1 MISPHR
7 IEYNSFSSE
16 DFDLICQLAF
26 DSDSGETSAFLNRDA
41 IASEIYR
48 GDIRRVSS
56 YKYTDVLAPR
66 LTFIDKNFEDFDLD
80 RQRQIMKW
88 LTSKDTPSFL
98 TVYHDDSNVISYEI
112 LGAFTEVSTY
122 KLGNGRVVGFQ
133 CVFTSISPFAFSALH
148 TITKT
153 ISNPADN
160 KVTIN
165 IDTDD
170 NKPVYPRVTIKH
182 HGSLVRIPDG
192 TTLTTTSDMVE
203 NTVYYNGVTYYW
215 KSAGK
220 VSGTTKPS
228 YDWEVVNVDHAY
240 TDADTWDKNK
250 IYYYA
255 TTKTYYWIEPYYF
268 KSSTTNP
275 NLITTSVKFINKHT
289 DFLNQSKVLTPTIV
303 KNNNTTETVVL
314 DGANKV
320 ISSSSVN
327 RVFDADFVNWSW
339 LPLLD
344 GKNEVVVEGN
354 CTVTIEYRE
363 PRKNRRIL
371 MGW

>member
-1 MISPHR
+1 MISPQR
-7 IEYNSFSSE
+7 IEYNTFSSE

-41 IASEIYR
+41 IASETYR

-112 LGAFTEVSTY
+112 LGAFTEVNTY

-133 CVFTSISPFAFSALH
+133 CVFTSVSPFAFSALH
-148 TITKT
+148 TVTKT

-160 KVTIN
+160 KITIN

-170 NKPVYPRVTIKH
+170 SKPVYPRITIKH
-182 HGSLVRIPDG
+182 NGSVVRIPTETTYTSLASMTDKVDNTAYFNG
-192 TTLTTTSDMVE
+192 TM
-203 NTVYYNGVTYYW
+203 YYW
-215 KSAGK
+215 KS
-220 VSGTTKPS
+220 T
-228 YDWEVVNVDHAY
+228 
-240 TDADTWDKNK
+240 
-250 IYYYA
+250 
-255 TTKTYYWIEPYYF
+255 
-268 KSSTTNP
+268 SSEGLASFHSSSTNP
-275 NLITTSVKFINKHT
+275 NLTTTSVKFTNKHT
-289 DFLNQSKVLTPTIV
+289 DFLNQSKVLTSTIV
-303 KNNNTTETVVL
+303 KNNNTTETVIL
-314 DGANKV
+314 DGANRI

-327 RVFDADFVNWSW
+327 RVFDSDFVNWNW

-344 GKNEVVVEGN
+344 GKNEITVEGN
-354 CTVTIEYRE
+354 CTVTFEWRE
-363 PRKNRRIL
+363 PHKV
-371 MGW
+371 GEF